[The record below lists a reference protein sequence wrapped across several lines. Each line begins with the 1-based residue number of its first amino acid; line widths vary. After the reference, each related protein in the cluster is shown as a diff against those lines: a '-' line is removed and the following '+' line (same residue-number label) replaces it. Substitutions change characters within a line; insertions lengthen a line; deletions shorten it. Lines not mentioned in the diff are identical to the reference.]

1 MNRAER
7 RRLEKQVQK
16 EPVYTLTRSQLEL
29 IKQEAILAKRE
40 ELKASIAREI
50 EKKIDAE
57 WEEREKALSGETD
70 EERMLKVLALLMS
83 VPAKVLCEKFKW
95 KPITDENDRR
105 SRLLQFS
112 EAVVEE
118 VNRICGD
125 EMTDIRAVAE
135 EAYKKY
141 GVKYEVSD

>member
-7 RRLEKQVQK
+7 RRLEKQAQK
-16 EPVYTLTRSQLEL
+16 EPGYTLTRSQLEL

-40 ELKASIAREI
+40 ELKANIAKEI

-70 EERMLKVLALLMS
+70 EERMLKVLVLLMS
-83 VPAKVLCEKFKW
+83 APVKVLCEKFGW
-95 KPITDENDRR
+95 KPITDEKDHR

-125 EMTDIRAVAE
+125 EMMDIRAVAE
-135 EAYKKY
+135 EVYEKY
-141 GVKYEVSD
+141 GVKYKVSD

>member
-1 MNRAER
+1 MEI
-7 RRLEKQVQK
+7 
-16 EPVYTLTRSQLEL
+16 

-40 ELKASIAREI
+40 ELKTSIAREI

-57 WEEREKALSGETD
+57 WEERERVLSGETD
-70 EERMLKVLALLMS
+70 NERMLKVLALLMS

-95 KPITDENDRR
+95 KPITDENDRH

>member
-7 RRLEKQVQK
+7 RRLDKQAQK
-16 EPVYTLTRSQLEL
+16 EPVYTLTRSQLER

-70 EERMLKVLALLMS
+70 EERMLKVLVLLMS
-83 VPAKVLCEKFKW
+83 APVKVLCEKFGW
-95 KPITDENDRR
+95 KPITDEKDHH

-125 EMTDIRAVAE
+125 EMMDIRAVAE
-135 EAYKKY
+135 EVYEKY
-141 GVKYEVSD
+141 GVKYKVSD

>member
-7 RRLEKQVQK
+7 RRLEKQAQK
-16 EPVYTLTRSQLEL
+16 EPVYTLTRSQLEI

-40 ELKASIAREI
+40 ELKTSIAREI

-57 WEEREKALSGETD
+57 WEERERVLSGETD
-70 EERMLKVLALLMS
+70 NERMLKVLALLMS

-95 KPITDENDRR
+95 KPIQDENDRR

-112 EAVVEE
+112 EAVAEE

-135 EAYKKY
+135 EVYKKY

>member
-7 RRLEKQVQK
+7 RRLEKQAQK

-40 ELKASIAREI
+40 ELKANIAKEI

-70 EERMLKVLALLMS
+70 EERMLKVLVLLMS
-83 VPAKVLCEKFKW
+83 APVKVLCEKFGW
-95 KPITDENDRR
+95 KPITDEKDHR

>member
-7 RRLEKQVQK
+7 RRLEKQAQK
-16 EPVYTLTRSQLEL
+16 EPVYTLTRTQLEI

-57 WEEREKALSGETD
+57 WEERERVLSGETD

-95 KPITDENDRR
+95 KPITNENDRR

-118 VNRICGD
+118 VNRICAD
-125 EMTDIRAVAE
+125 ESTDIRAVAE
-135 EAYKKY
+135 EIYQKY
-141 GVKYEVSD
+141 GVRYKISD

>member
-7 RRLEKQVQK
+7 RRLEKQAQK
-16 EPVYTLTRSQLEL
+16 EPVYTLTRSQLEI

-40 ELKASIAREI
+40 ELKTSIAREI

-57 WEEREKALSGETD
+57 WEERERVLSGETD
-70 EERMLKVLALLMS
+70 NERMLKVLALLMS
-83 VPAKVLCEKFKW
+83 VPAKILCEKFKW

-135 EAYKKY
+135 EAYKNM
-141 GVKYEVSD
+141 G

>member
-7 RRLEKQVQK
+7 RRLEKQAQK
-16 EPVYTLTRSQLEL
+16 EPVYTLTRTQLEI

-57 WEEREKALSGETD
+57 WEERERVLSGEAD

-95 KPITDENDRR
+95 KPITNENDRR

-118 VNRICGD
+118 VNRICAD
-125 EMTDIRAVAE
+125 ESTDIRAVAE
-135 EAYKKY
+135 EIYQKY
-141 GVKYEVSD
+141 GVRYKISD

>member
-7 RRLEKQVQK
+7 RRLEKQAQK
-16 EPVYTLTRSQLEL
+16 EPVYTLTRSQLEI

-40 ELKASIAREI
+40 ELKTSIAREI

-57 WEEREKALSGETD
+57 WEERERVLSGETD
-70 EERMLKVLALLMS
+70 NERMLKVLALLMS

-95 KPITDENDRR
+95 KPIQDENDRR

>member
-1 MNRAER
+1 MKNSEGYPDPTAGKAIKRADRPPE
-7 RRLEKQVQK
+7 
-16 EPVYTLTRSQLEL
+16 
-29 IKQEAILAKRE
+29 
-40 ELKASIAREI
+40 IAREI

-57 WEEREKALSGETD
+57 WEEREQVLSGETD
-70 EERMLKVLALLMS
+70 NERMLKVLALLMS

-112 EAVVEE
+112 EAVAEE

-125 EMTDIRAVAE
+125 EMTDIRTVAE
-135 EAYKKY
+135 EAYKKIW
-141 GVKYEVSD
+141 GKIRGIGLTADSRR